1 MNLKRIIPD
10 IVVIAAF
17 AVLSFAYFFPADVEQ
32 RVLFQHDT
40 AAGVGLGQE
49 AKEYKEQTGE
59 TTRWTNSVFGGMPTY
74 QIAPSYD
81 STRPLTWVQKAYR
94 LFLPEYVYLL
104 FILMLGFY
112 ILLRAFGLP
121 AWYAGLGGLLWA
133 FSSYFCILISAG
145 HIWKFITL
153 AYVPPTIAGLV
164 LAYRGRLLWGGVVTA
179 LFTAMQIAS
188 NHLQMSYYFGF
199 VMLFVVVAYL
209 VEAHRN
215 HTMKQFLRATAVVVI
230 AGLVG
235 VCINLSNLYHTYSY
249 SKESMRGQS
258 ELVQQPAAGGSQQ
271 ANGST
276 GGLSRSYI
284 TQWSYG
290 IGETWTLLVPNYK
303 GGSSSHS
310 LTESPTAMAKAD
322 PAYAQWGIYQMGQYF
337 GEQPGTSGPVYV
349 GAFVLLLFVMGC
361 FLIKGPMKWALLG
374 ATLFSILLS
383 WGKNFMPLTDFFID
397 YVPMY
402 NKFRAVSSILVIAEF
417 TIPLLAILTLKQLLD
432 EPKLLKSNRPA
443 LYAGLG
449 VAIVALLLS
458 IAPGLLGN
466 SYVPSAEIQMLQK
479 AVEQQQISSSEMV
492 GIVASLGNMR
502 AALVSSDALRS
513 FIICA
518 IGLSLLLLYAT
529 GKMRAQ
535 LTLCGLTLLCLVD
548 LWGVNKR
555 YLNDDQFMTRSVRTE
570 SFQKTPTD
578 EAILADTALDFR
590 VLNLASNTFNENNTS
605 YWHKS
610 IGGYHPA
617 KLGRYNE
624 LINRHID
631 PEMQAAQYA
640 IYQAKGD
647 MDSVNYALFPVLN
660 MLNTRYFI
668 LPIDRQG
675 GTAPLLNP
683 YACGNAWFVEQV
695 RYVAN
700 ANEELD
706 ALADFDPL
714 STAVTD
720 QRFKQTLQGATL
732 LQTSPQAR
740 ITLNSYAPNHLVYET
755 VNPHDGVA
763 LFSEIYY
770 PHGWQVTID
779 GQPTTLARANYVLRA
794 LYLQAGKHTVEM
806 CFDPQSLHTT
816 EGIAYAATGLLFV
829 GFLLALGLG
838 MRHKRD

>member
-249 SKESMRGQS
+249 SKESMRGRS
-258 ELVQQPAAGGSQQ
+258 ELVQQPTAGGSQQ

-349 GAFVLLLFVMGC
+349 GAFVLLLFVIGC

>member
-1 MNLKRIIPD
+1 MMKRSLPD
-10 IVVIAAF
+10 IVAVALF
-17 AVLSFAYFFPADVEQ
+17 AVLAFAYFFPADVEQ
-32 RVLFQHDT
+32 RVLFQHDSV
-40 AAGVGLGQE
+40 AGVGLGQE
-49 AKEYKEQTGE
+49 AKEYKERTGE

-74 QIAPSYD
+74 QISPSYD
-81 STRPLTWVQKAYR
+81 STQPLTWVQKAYR

-121 AWYAGLGGLLWA
+121 AWYAALGGVVWA

-153 AYVPPTIAGLV
+153 AYIPPTIAGLV
-164 LAYRGRLLWGGVVTA
+164 LAYRGKLLWGGLVTA

-199 VMLFVVVAYL
+199 VMLFVVGAYL
-209 VEAHRN
+209 VEARRN
-215 HTMKQFLRATAVVVI
+215 HILPRFFKATAVVVVGGVV
-230 AGLVG
+230 GLCV
-235 VCINLSNLYHTYSY
+235 NLSNLYHTYSY

-258 ELVQQPAAGGSQQ
+258 ELVQQPTS
-271 ANGST
+271 NGTTQDKGATS
-276 GGLSRSYI
+276 GLSRSYI

-310 LTESPTAMAKAD
+310 LTESSTAMAKAD

-361 FLIKGPMKWALLG
+361 FVVKGPLKWALLG

-432 EPKLLKSNRPA
+432 DPKLIRQNRRA
-443 LYAGLG
+443 LYAGTG

-466 SYVPSAEIQMLQK
+466 SYVPSAEMQMLQR
-479 AVEQQQISSSEMV
+479 AVNQQQINSSDLA
-492 GIVASLGNMR
+492 GIVASLNAMR
-502 AALVSSDALRS
+502 SALVSSDALRS

-518 IGLSLLLLYAT
+518 IGLGLLLLHSA
-529 GKMRAQ
+529 GKLRPA
-535 LTLCGLTLLCLVD
+535 LTLGGIGLLCLID
-548 LWGVNKR
+548 LWDVNKR
-555 YLNDDQFMTRSVRTE
+555 YLNDEQFVTRSVRTD
-570 SFQKTPTD
+570 SFQLTATD
-578 EAILADTALDFR
+578 KAILADSTLDYR
-590 VLNLASNTFNENNTS
+590 VLNMASNTFNENNTS

-617 KLGRYNE
+617 KMGRYND

-647 MDSVNYALFPVLN
+647 MDSVNCALFPVLN

-675 GTAPLLNP
+675 GTAPLRNP

-695 RYVAN
+695 RYAAN

-706 ALADFDPL
+706 ALADFDPRY
-714 STAVTD
+714 TAVAD
-720 QRFKQTLQGATL
+720 RRFEQTLHGATL
-732 LQTSPQAR
+732 LQQSPEAHV
-740 ITLNSYAPNHLVYET
+740 TLTSYAPNHLVYET
-755 VNPHDGVA
+755 ENPHDGVA

-779 GQPTTLARANYVLRA
+779 GQPATLARANYVLRA
-794 LYLQAGKHTVEM
+794 LYLPAGRHTVEM
-806 CFDPQSLHTT
+806 RFDPQSLHTT
-816 EGIAYAATGLLFV
+816 EGIAYAATGLLLV
-829 GFLLALGLG
+829 GFLLALALSLRRKHG
-838 MRHKRD
+838 

>member
-1 MNLKRIIPD
+1 MMKRSLPD
-10 IVVIAAF
+10 IVAVALF
-17 AVLSFAYFFPADVEQ
+17 AVLAFAYFFPADVEQ
-32 RVLFQHDT
+32 RVLFQHDSV
-40 AAGVGLGQE
+40 AGVGLGQE
-49 AKEYKEQTGE
+49 AKEYKERTGE

-74 QIAPSYD
+74 QISPSYD
-81 STRPLTWVQKAYR
+81 STQPLTWVEKAYR

-121 AWYAGLGGLLWA
+121 AWYAALGGVVWA

-153 AYVPPTIAGLV
+153 AYIPPTIAGLV
-164 LAYRGRLLWGGVVTA
+164 LAYRGKLLWGGLVTA

-199 VMLFVVVAYL
+199 VMLFVVGAYL
-209 VEAHRN
+209 VEARRN
-215 HTMKQFLRATAVVVI
+215 HTLPHFFKATAVVVVGGVV
-230 AGLVG
+230 GLCV
-235 VCINLSNLYHTYSY
+235 NLSNLYHTYSY

-258 ELVQQPAAGGSQQ
+258 ELVQQPAA
-271 ANGST
+271 NGTTRDKGATS
-276 GGLSRSYI
+276 GLSRSYI

-310 LTESPTAMAKAD
+310 LTESSTAMAKAD

-361 FLIKGPMKWALLG
+361 FVVKGPLKWALLG

-417 TIPLLAILTLKQLLD
+417 TIPLLAILALKQLLD
-432 EPKLLKSNRPA
+432 QPKLLWENRRA
-443 LYAGLG
+443 LYAGTG
-449 VAIVALLLS
+449 VAVVALLLS

-466 SYVPSAEIQMLQK
+466 SYVPSAEMKMLQQ
-479 AVEQQQISSSEMV
+479 AVSQQQISSSDLT
-492 GIVASLGNMR
+492 GIVASLNAMR
-502 AALVSSDALRS
+502 SALVSSDALRS

-518 IGLSLLLLYAT
+518 IGLGLLLLHSA
-529 GKMRAQ
+529 GKLRPA
-535 LTLCGLTLLCLVD
+535 LTLGGIGLLCLID
-548 LWGVNKR
+548 LWAVNKR
-555 YLNDDQFMTRSVRTE
+555 YLNDEQFVTRSVRTD
-570 SFQKTPTD
+570 SFQQTATD
-578 EAILADTALDFR
+578 KAILADSALDFR

-617 KLGRYNE
+617 KMGRYND

-640 IYQAKGD
+640 IYQAKGN
-647 MDSVNYALFPVLN
+647 MDSVSYALFPVLN

-675 GTAPLLNP
+675 GTAPLRNP

-695 RYVAN
+695 RYAAN

-706 ALADFDPL
+706 ALADFDPRY
-714 STAVTD
+714 TAVAD
-720 QRFKQTLQGATL
+720 RRFEQTLHGATL
-732 LQTSPQAR
+732 LQQSPEAHV
-740 ITLNSYAPNHLVYET
+740 TLTSYAPNHLVYET
-755 VNPHDGVA
+755 ENPHDGVA

-779 GQPTTLARANYVLRA
+779 GQPATLARANYVLRT
-794 LYLQAGKHTVEM
+794 LYLPAGRHTVEM
-806 CFDPQSLHTT
+806 RFDPQSLHTT
-816 EGIAYAATGLLFV
+816 EGIAYAATGLLLV
-829 GFLLALGLG
+829 GFLLALALSLRRKHG
-838 MRHKRD
+838 